1 MKRII
6 INFFTRDTK
15 VARFFLASLIIYLL
29 LNFLP
34 HIASDSVRASLSWKS
49 LIKICYG
56 IVKELCAALTTS
68 TFFYMVFET
77 WQESSKIKNE
87 LNYIIY
93 VYKQMKYDVLEEM
106 ISFERNYRSPKDM
119 DALIEKIYLN
129 PKEAREYLNLDKFN
143 SIVSGLDEQSLRT
156 VGRDLQFFLDSM
168 HNLNY
173 EFIRKGTPLLQQ
185 IFVRIKNLQ
194 AQIEERVETGAI
206 NLMWT
211 ENYVPQSNHPLYELF
226 CWGTDDK
233 DPIHE
238 GLLKVLGKYNQ
249 NS

>member
-68 TFFYMVFET
+68 TFFYMVFEA

-87 LNYIIY
+87 LIYI
-93 VYKQMKYDVLEEM
+93 VYGYEQMKYNVLREM
-106 ISFERNYRSPKDM
+106 ILSEHNYLTPQDFE
-119 DALIEKIYLN
+119 ALIEKNCFN
-129 PKEAREYLNLDKFN
+129 PKEAQRYLSKDKLN
-143 SIVSGLDEQSLRT
+143 SIVFDFLDDRSLRFII
-156 VGRDLQFFLDSM
+156 RELQIFLDKM
-168 HNLNY
+168 HNLNQ
-173 EFIRKGTPLLQQ
+173 EFIRGGCPFLQKD
-185 IFVRIKNLQ
+185 FVFIDDLKTEIDGWLELGEI
-194 AQIEERVETGAI
+194 A
-206 NLMWT
+206 LSWT
-211 ENYVPQSNHPLYELF
+211 ENDTPKCYSRLYLLF
-226 CWGTDDK
+226 CQGDGDK

-238 GLLKVLGKYNQ
+238 NLLKILERYN
-249 NS
+249 